1 MRTDIGGKN
10 MMIIELPKKYD
21 SFFKE
26 LYETHPE
33 AVTINYSKN
42 FSGGNETIEIA
53 IALSSIMVPA
63 MVTVLKAILKHIQE
77 LKRINKENPDEV
89 TIKAKKSDVEIEV
102 ILKGSDITKESNIDG
117 LVDKIIKKAS
127 KK

>member
-1 MRTDIGGKN
+1 

-21 SFFKE
+21 SYFKE
-26 LYETHPE
+26 LYKTNPT
-33 AVTINYSKN
+33 AVTINYTKN
-42 FSGGNETIEIA
+42 FSGGSETIEIA

-63 MVTVLKAILKHIQE
+63 IVTALKAILKHIQE

-102 ILKGSDITKESNIDG
+102 ILKGSDITKESNIDE
-117 LVDKIIKKAS
+117 LVDKIIKKANNS
-127 KK
+127 NGK